1 MQRSLIAI
9 IAGTI
14 TFIEPNHR
22 PFSLVDPDISFP
34 YVEHQK
40 VSTSVLFVVS
50 LVAPAIIIAL
60 VSLVFVPNPIAR
72 EPKSQAWKRKLW
84 EWNVGWMGLALS
96 CAVTTLF
103 TNALKLLIGRPRPD
117 LLSRCDPNLSEIS
130 SHVLGGIRDQ
140 ISEGTLVSWTIC
152 LQTNHG
158 ILKDAFQSF
167 PSGHASCKWRTPDE
181 DVSDGCTVT
190 FAGLFYFALYL
201 CSKFAIK
208 LPAPFPYFSTHH
220 NPPSSVSSMPIPR
233 GAGEPANGEK
243 TSRLMPSGTSIRSFR
258 DEAAAP
264 PIYLLILP
272 LIPIC
277 VATYISSTRFSDFR
291 HHGFDI
297 IFGAIE
303 GLIFSWGSFRIYH
316 IPVTRGDGWA
326 WGPRSAS
333 RAFGVSIG
341 TSGYVEK
348 RLPKKSDDI
357 EAGQPNTDMETH
369 SSKLNIEHGTAVQS
383 GV

>member
-1 MQRSLIAI
+1 
-9 IAGTI
+9 
-14 TFIEPNHR
+14 
-22 PFSLVDPDISFP
+22 
-34 YVEHQK
+34 
-40 VSTSVLFVVS
+40 
-50 LVAPAIIIAL
+50 
-60 VSLVFVPNPIAR
+60 
-72 EPKSQAWKRKLW
+72 
-84 EWNVGWMGLALS
+84 MGLALS

-103 TNALKLLIGRPRPD
+103 TNALKLLVGRPRPD

-220 NPPSSVSSMPIPR
+220 NPPSVSSMPIPR

-243 TSRLMPSGTSIRSFR
+243 TSRVMPSGTSIRSFR

-264 PIYLLILP
+264 PIFLLILP

-316 IPVTRGDGWA
+316 IPVTQGDGWA